1 MMIPL
6 KFVGYP
12 ILIPWHDGDRSHG
25 PHGITMGS
33 ARLSPFDHG
42 MELETQLLGD
52 RKGSLLQRIGN
63 SRNSLLFSRQA
74 GLAQCLCGF
83 PLLKKIRC

>member
-42 MELETQLLGD
+42 MELETQLLGAIEKA
-52 RKGSLLQRIGN
+52 RCCSGPEIP
-63 SRNSLLFSRQA
+63 A
-74 GLAQCLCGF
+74 
-83 PLLKKIRC
+83 IRCYFPAKLVLPSVYAGFRS